1 MSRVS
6 VGLCLLASTFG
17 VALFSAAPVSAA
29 PPEVPSTEEIFGTV
43 KDLVDIGPRR
53 TGTPEGK
60 AAADYVQRRLEEYGI
75 ETHQEHATSY
85 SWAPE
90 RWGLQVQGETI
101 DAFPSWHSFTAE
113 PAWTGR
119 FSTGPGGRTAEIVDV
134 GDGAALSVA
143 RRNIRGKIALFNLR
157 FQVPLAGLAAAA
169 DYLYDPRLTLLRDP
183 VALKQANP
191 YITNYNETVKQLR
204 DGGAVG
210 FIGVLSDYFDSNKYL
225 NEYYRRARASMPGV
239 WVTRTEGARIRALT
253 KAAGDKASATITMEG
268 ERQEAQTNTVVGI
281 LPGQSTDTIM
291 IQSHHDSLSPG
302 AVEDGTGTAEVIA
315 LAKAFSSLPL
325 SERKKTLMFTTFDSH
340 FTGYQAHDAFRQKWL
355 RSGTAPLKI
364 VGNVTLEHVGLQA
377 VTRQGKLTMSTLP
390 EPRGV
395 FRIGSFRL
403 KRLIERAIVDNRLER
418 TAVLPVDN
426 LGMPT
431 DASFLT
437 AKPENGIPVVSF
449 ISGPIYLYDMADTLD
464 KVAVKELR
472 PVAKA
477 FTEVVDGMDDMTP
490 LQMRRGR

>member
-1 MSRVS
+1 MSRLCL
-6 VGLCLLASTFG
+6 GLCVLASSSI
-17 VALFSAAPVSAA
+17 VAGLPATAHAA
-29 PPEVPSTEEIFGTV
+29 PPEVPSTEAIFGTV

-60 AAADYVQRRLEEYGI
+60 AAADYVQRRLEAYGI
-75 ETHQEHATSY
+75 TTHQEHTTSY
-85 SWAPE
+85 AWDPQ
-90 RWGLQVQGETI
+90 RWGLKVEGETI

-113 PAWTGR
+113 PGWTGH
-119 FSTGPGGRTAEIVDV
+119 FSTGPGGRTAELVDV
-134 GDGAALSVA
+134 GDGGALDIA
-143 RRNIRGKIALFNLR
+143 RRNVRGKIAVFNLR
-157 FQVPLAGLAAAA
+157 FQVPLAGMAMASSFI
-169 DYLYDPRLTLLRDP
+169 YDPRLTLLRDP
-183 VALKQANP
+183 VALKQGNP
-191 YITNYNETVKQLR
+191 FMTNYNETVKQLR
-204 DGGAVG
+204 DGGAAG
-210 FIGVLSDYFDSNKYL
+210 FIGVLTDYFDSNEYL
-225 NEYYRRARASMPGV
+225 NEYHGRARASMPGV
-239 WVTRTEGARIRALT
+239 WVTRAQGARIRGLARAGGG
-253 KAAGDKASATITMEG
+253 KATATITLEG
-268 ERQEAQTNTVVGI
+268 RRAEAQTNTVVGI

-302 AVEDGTGTAEVIA
+302 AVEDASGTAEVIA
-315 LAKAFSSLPL
+315 LAEAFAALPL

-340 FTGYQAHDAFRQKWL
+340 FTGYHAHGAFRDKWL

-364 VGNVTLEHVGLQA
+364 VGNVTIEHIGLQG

-395 FRIGSFRL
+395 FAIGSYRL
-403 KRLIERAIVDNRLER
+403 KRSVERAIVRNRLER
-418 TAVLPVDN
+418 TAILTVDN

-449 ISGPIYLYDMADTLD
+449 ISGPSYLYDMADTLD